1 MKYRKIPKIKPSD
14 KSLLQMQ
21 APGGLYSEIALK
33 FKNLQWH
40 KNVCICQRS
49 SKNYYVCQMIAVKK
63 CHSILMFA

>member
-33 FKNLQWH
+33 FKNLQ
-40 KNVCICQRS
+40 
-49 SKNYYVCQMIAVKK
+49 
-63 CHSILMFA
+63 

>member
-33 FKNLQWH
+33 FKI
-40 KNVCICQRS
+40 KQRKIDS
-49 SKNYYVCQMIAVKK
+49 DTKI
-63 CHSILMFA
+63 FAFAKEAQRTITCAK